1 MAHIHIVDDYD
12 RRFVIDPITRKLT
25 NQTPE
30 KNTLVQN
37 DHNSERFTF
46 ELPRIIEGHD
56 MCTCNSVQV
65 HYINID
71 STTKAQSVGVYPV
84 DDLRVDPE
92 NDNVV
97 LCSWLVSQNAT
108 KHKGLLS
115 FVVRFVCTTEGNIDY
130 AWNTAVCSDV
140 TISDGIYNSDVV
152 MEEYADVLSEFEA
165 RITALEQAVVGI
177 PEIHVMRFDNGDES
191 GVTIFVEKTNADGDI
206 IDETATVYDGKGGGI
221 HVGPEPPDNP
231 NVDIWIDTSEDA
243 QKESYELP
251 AATAETLGGVKAEPA
266 TEDDTQPVRIGA
278 DGMLFT
284 VPGGGGEKWETIV
297 DYTVPEDCA
306 EVFLKTDINGNPFK
320 LKRAIVTFLLFPAAG
335 LTSDPWP
342 VYTVDGTVDNVYYN
356 NHYRYGAGYIPYETG
371 MYRLTKFEVVQMPDG
386 VHLLTVRETKTPA
399 AYDEDGDVNA
409 SSVMGGGGFNERF
422 HAKNLAPVVTEISA
436 VGIGY
441 YMTAIGAGTR
451 IIMQGVRE

>member
-71 STTKAQSVGVYPV
+71 SVTKAQSAGVYQV

-97 LCSWLVSQNAT
+97 VCSWLVSQNAT

-115 FVVRFVCTTEGNIDY
+115 FVIRFVCTIDGSIDY
-130 AWNTAVCSDV
+130 AWNTAVCSDIV
-140 TISDGIYNSDVV
+140 VSDGIYNSDVV

-165 RITALEQAVVGI
+165 RITALEQAVVRI
-177 PEIHVMRFDNGDES
+177 PEVTVMRFDDGEKT
-191 GVTIFVEKTNADGDI
+191 GATIFVEYTNADGDI
-206 IDETATVYDGKGGGI
+206 ISMNADVYDGKGGGI

-251 AATAETLGGVKAEPA
+251 AATADALGGIKAEPA
-266 TEDDTQPVRIGA
+266 TEADTQPVRIGA

-284 VPGGGGEKWETIV
+284 TPGGGGEKWETIV

-306 EVFLKTDINGNPFK
+306 QVTLTTDVNGNPFS
-320 LKRAIVTFLLFPAAG
+320 LKKAVALFRFNP
-335 LTSDPWP
+335 TT
-342 VYTVDGTVDNVYYN
+342 TV
-356 NHYRYGAGYIPYETG
+356 E
-371 MYRLTKFEVVQMPDG
+371 
-386 VHLLTVRETKTPA
+386 
-399 AYDEDGDVNA
+399 
-409 SSVMGGGGFNERF
+409 
-422 HAKNLAPVVTEISA
+422 
-436 VGIGY
+436 GIGY
-441 YMTAIGAGTR
+441 VNVNFDASVDHVYSNKGSLHEGVNIPKNEGEYTFYRVMLEKNNEGITAISRVSVGAQTNNTIVTLKNYQGFYENYDPTTLTPFPQGITAISAGSHNVAIGAGTR
-451 IIMQGVRE
+451 IKLLGVRE